1 MSVRE
6 CYQSNVA
13 QTSGAA
19 AAGQNRTISS
29 SLWIMT
35 VVFESR
41 LFYSES
47 RDLSKQTANNTAS
60 GNTIMN
66 VSQEYHGTAS
76 LIVGYTQSTLIEHN
90 EIAHVSYSGV
100 RTSHLLFRQPLDLL
114 SQPATQASHLVTQRG
129 LKCALK
135 RGLENRRSVCRG
147 AGARLHTE
155 GTITL
160 STTISTTLC
169 AANFLTAAVRALARP
184 TTN

>member
-60 GNTIMN
+60 GNMIMN

-100 RTSHLLFRQPLDLL
+100 RTSHLLFRQPLRLA
-114 SQPATQASHLVTQRG
+114 QPATQASQLVTQRG

-135 RGLENRRSVCRG
+135 RGLGPQVSLSWGWG
-147 AGARLHTE
+147 AASYGGNNHIVNNHIHHVMCGELLD
-155 GTITL
+155 GG
-160 STTISTTLC
+160 C
-169 AANFLTAAVRALARP
+169 ACSGQAYN
-184 TTN
+184 